1 MPIDETPPAQL
12 VVALATKWTGEE
24 SPLLFR
30 GEETETPANEH
41 TDSANM
47 QTKVFIFI
55 SSKLVPRAADSRQG
69 ASCAAQSRAESQ
81 STVERELLTFN
92 QGAK

>member
-55 SSKLVPRAADSRQG
+55 SSKL
-69 ASCAAQSRAESQ
+69 AESCGFA
-81 STVERELLTFN
+81 SRRIVRCAVSSRI
-92 QGAK
+92 AKHCRTRTT